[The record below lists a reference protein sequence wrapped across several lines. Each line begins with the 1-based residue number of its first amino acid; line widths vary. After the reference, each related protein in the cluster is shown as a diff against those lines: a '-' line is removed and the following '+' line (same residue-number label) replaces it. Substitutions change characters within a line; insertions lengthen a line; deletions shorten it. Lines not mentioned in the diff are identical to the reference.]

1 MGGPCRSR
9 EYGAEPNCE
18 TPLSALAIAAIAFF
32 CAIGAALIG
41 ALLRARLPAHHLGP
55 ESKDVLKLVMG
66 LIATL
71 SALVLGLLIAA
82 AQTSYNSQVEAIEK
96 TAANIVEMDHFLAL
110 YGPETADARKLVRQS
125 VEQVRARVWS
135 TRGMSREA
143 IAAPRGPT
151 SIDILYRE
159 LARLDPKN
167 DVQRFALNRAM
178 QLGDEIGLTRMLMY
192 EQGGAMISPPFLVIL
207 IFWIAVLFLGFGLLA
222 RFNATLAV
230 VLFVGAL
237 SVSGAILLIL
247 ELHNPYRGLIQLSDA
262 PIREALDQM
271 AAAGK

>member
-1 MGGPCRSR
+1 MGAP
-9 EYGAEPNCE
+9 
-18 TPLSALAIAAIAFF
+18 AIAAIAFF

-82 AQTSYNSQVEAIEK
+82 AQSSYNSQVEAIQK
-96 TAANIVEMDHFLAL
+96 MAVNVVELDHFLGL
-110 YGPETADARKLVRQS
+110 YGPETAEARALVRQS
-125 VEQVRARVWS
+125 VEQVHARVWS
-135 TRGMSREA
+135 TGAVSREA
-143 IAAPRGPT
+143 ISTPRGPT
-151 SIDILYRE
+151 RVDKFYRE
-159 LARLDPKN
+159 LASLDPKTS
-167 DVQRFALNRAM
+167 VQRFALDRAM

-192 EQGGAMISPPFLVIL
+192 EQGGTMISPPFLVVL
-207 IFWIAVLFLGFGLLA
+207 IFWISALFLGFGLLA
-222 RFNATLAV
+222 RFNPTLAV

-247 ELHNPYRGLIQLSDA
+247 ELHNPYGGLIQLSDA
-262 PIREALDQM
+262 PIREALVQL
-271 AAAGK
+271 AAPAK